1 MADAAGALDVL
12 SLGLGIG
19 SSAAAVLAAAFG
31 AWKLGV
37 RAWNATVGRRHAQAE
52 ILDQLACTVS
62 QVFVEKLLGVPK
74 FTLGEEHI
82 YALPGAWVAIQ
93 FKDAAVY
100 VISITITDPGM
111 WYRTGGMT
119 IGAIDLRLGEDT
131 FAEAGN
137 LHDGEHLWMGNKQ
150 SGYYR
155 HYHFG
160 GAGGGHQHFW
170 LSFNAV
176 GAGMFD
182 FADGPYAS
190 GIYESPFHNGDVA
203 PDPAKITVNTITVL
217 SPTGSINDVGDR
229 ELFGPHTETINLSP
243 SEQKVMKAA
252 AHKRSSWLCSLSLRS
267 ARSHRQLGR

>member
-1 MADAAGALDVL
+1 MADAAGAWDVL

-37 RAWNATVGRRHAQAE
+37 RAWNATVGKRHAQAE

-62 QVFVEKLLGVPK
+62 QAFVEKLLGVPK
-74 FTLGEEHI
+74 FTIGEEHI
-82 YALPGAWVAIQ
+82 YGLPGAWVAIQ

-100 VISITITDPGM
+100 LLSITITDSSM

-119 IGAIDLRLGEDT
+119 IGTIDLRLGEDT
-131 FAEAGN
+131 FAEAGK

-176 GAGMFD
+176 GAGRFD
-182 FADGPYAS
+182 HGAGPYAS
-190 GIYESPFHNGDVA
+190 GIYESSFYDGNAA

-217 SPTGSINDVGDR
+217 SPIGSINDVGDR
-229 ELFGPHTETINLSP
+229 ELFGPHIETINLSP
-243 SEQKVMKAA
+243 SEQKVMEAA
-252 AHKRSSWLCSLSLRS
+252 ARKRIGRSRWLSLRRAQS
-267 ARSHRQLGR
+267 ARQLDR